1 MKTFRIF
8 CDGGFGNRFSAL
20 IGGLALSKIS
30 GMPPKVSWPSNSVC
44 RALFEDIFSNIDIEY
59 DSKNIRD
66 YYSNSKEYNL
76 ISNYSEYLKF
86 FIASRTEP
94 ENLNIDGF
102 LNLVSQSEKPVF
114 YYTPHLYN
122 WIPKEEISQ
131 IIKQLKFVDYIDSEV
146 SNFIEN
152 NFGNS
157 TYYGIHIRS
166 TDFATIEKYDVDYYV
181 KLVNE
186 SKDKKFFICSDDKKV
201 EDRFLDLE
209 NCFVYKKREY
219 VRKLYPEQDWRYA
232 YTDSDGRYSVFNV
245 ERSKISVIDAI
256 IDFLI
261 LSKSNIIK
269 TGNESTFLKMA
280 IILGENKK

>member
-30 GMPPKVSWPSNSVC
+30 GIPPKVSWPSNSVC
-44 RALFEDIFSNIDIEY
+44 RALFDDIFSNTDIEC

-66 YYSNSKEYNL
+66 YYFFSKDYNL

-86 FIASRTEP
+86 FIANRTDP
-94 ENLNIDGF
+94 ENLNVDAF
-102 LNLVSQSEKPVF
+102 LKLVSESENPVF
-114 YYTPHLYN
+114 YYAPHLYS

-131 IIKQLKFVDYIDSEV
+131 IIKQLKFVDYINSEV

-157 TYYGIHIRS
+157 TYHGIHIRS
-166 TDFATIEKYDVDYYV
+166 TDFATIEKFDVDSYI
-181 KLVNE
+181 KLANE
-186 SKDKKFFICSDDKKV
+186 SKDKKFFICSDDEKV
-201 EDRFLDLE
+201 EDKFLDLE

-219 VRKLYPEQDWRYA
+219 VTKLYPEQDWRYP
-232 YTDSDGRYSVFNV
+232 YTDADGRYSVFNV
-245 ERSKISVIDAI
+245 ERSKLSVIDAI

-280 IILGENKK
+280 MIVGDTIK